1 MQSAGETTAGR
12 FLGAY
17 VRQATLTLMAA
28 MALVWAGVQAARA
41 ELVDPTP
48 YNAALRS
55 AVRDDRVDYAALS
68 RRRGGLDRY
77 LAALAKARP
86 KAGSQ
91 AQQMALW
98 INAYNAGTLKLLLDY
113 YPIQRTSFLGYLHPT
128 NSIRQISDAWDREQV
143 EVGATRQTLNQIAH
157 EILRKDFQ
165 DPRVLFALASGARG
179 SPALASHAY
188 TGKHL
193 ERQLESAVRAFL
205 DDPSRGFRLDRKARR
220 VWLSRL
226 FLWYGKDFVPAHAKG
241 PLAGARSFSETE
253 AAVLHFVRAR
263 RPAAEQAI
271 LDSGD
276 FSLRYLDYD
285 WLLNGQ

>member
-1 MQSAGETTAGR
+1 MKPTGETVAGG
-12 FLGAY
+12 FLGAD

-28 MALVWAGVQAARA
+28 MALVWAGAEPARA

-48 YNAALRS
+48 YNATLRS
-55 AVRDDRVDYAALS
+55 AVRDGVVDYAKLS
-68 RRRGGLDRY
+68 RRHGGLDQY

-86 KAGSQ
+86 RAGTQ

-98 INAYNAGTLKLLLDY
+98 INAYNAGTLKLLLDH

-128 NSIRQISDAWDREQV
+128 NSIRQIGDAWDRELV
-143 EVGATRQTLNQIAH
+143 EVGATRQTLNEIAH

-205 DDPSRGFRLDRKARR
+205 DDPVRGFRLDLKART

-226 FLWYGKDFVPAHAKG
+226 FLWYGKDFVPAHALG
-241 PLAGARSFSETE
+241 PLAGAASFSETE
-253 AAVLHFVRAR
+253 AAVVHFVRAR
-263 RPAAEQAI
+263 RPPAEQAI

-276 FSLRYLDYD
+276 FSLRYLGYD
-285 WLLNGQ
+285 WLLNGR